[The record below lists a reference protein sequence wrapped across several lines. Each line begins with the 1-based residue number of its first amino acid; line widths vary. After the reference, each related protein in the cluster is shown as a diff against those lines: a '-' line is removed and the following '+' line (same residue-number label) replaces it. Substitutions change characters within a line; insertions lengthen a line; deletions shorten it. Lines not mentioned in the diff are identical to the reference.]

1 VAESRAVVA
10 VLLER
15 DAEIAAAE
23 QQAEPSDVDT
33 DDEAHEAPEYDAWQ
47 ARELSRVSRD
57 RAEREAA
64 FKEREE
70 LERLRA
76 MTDEEREEWD
86 RAHPPPVSAA
96 QAARDSAKWAFMQK
110 YYHKGAFFQT
120 GADDKFG
127 TIGTFDIYTRDFG
140 AATGEDK
147 GVDRSMLPKARGAG
161 LCVCC
166 CVLLLRCVR
175 ACCMWRLRVC
185 MCADEVCCVRRRCKS
200 RRGFLG
206 ARARS
211 SGRTWRRRTRHA
223 SGTTPGAKTRACA
236 TNVRAGARI
245 HAHPCLHLW
254 LLGHAT
260 SCMRACCV

>member
-1 VAESRAVVA
+1 VVA

-147 GVDRSMLPKARGAG
+147 GVDRSTLPKARTWGPAWAVCAALPAALLHVG
-161 LCVCC
+161 CACVC
-166 CVLLLRCVR
+166 
-175 ACCMWRLRVC
+175 ADMWVAGCSAQAMQVKKGLF
-185 MCADEVCCVRRRCKS
+185 
-200 RRGFLG
+200 G
-206 ARARS
+206 
-211 SGRTWRRRTRHA
+211 
-223 SGTTPGAKTRACA
+223 
-236 TNVRAGARI
+236 RAGQVKWTHLAAEDTSRKRDDTWGQDPSMRDKCACGCALRI
-245 HAHPCLHLW
+245 
-254 LLGHAT
+254 
-260 SCMRACCV
+260 MRAPLLNLAASPLLACSMLPPACVPAV